1 MCVGQ
6 WTIAGLHVAQP
17 MAEQNDAPRARL
29 EAWMATDVGMVR
41 PHNEDTAHV
50 DGDGA
55 FFIVADG
62 MGGHAAGEVASA
74 MAVETVRAKLEA
86 ARPQLA
92 EFAIAPSDVGRRSLV
107 QLLQD
112 AVLSA
117 HQAVFQRGS
126 TEEDKNGMGTT
137 LDVLLVSGA
146 EAFIAHVGDSRT
158 YLIREGRAAQLTT
171 DHTYA
176 GVMVIEGKLTV
187 EEAQVSQLR
196 NILVN
201 AVGVS
206 AEVGVEMAHL
216 ELRRDD
222 RLLLCSDG
230 LHDYFPGDT
239 EIAERLAFA
248 DPGQGLTTLVD
259 TAKNRG
265 GHDNI
270 TGIAIHVLEIE
281 YPSLTQGETQR
292 VRTVPPSAVEGTTV
306 DDELT
311 ETTGIPAAPA
321 AEGGGAA
328 AGPAGVDERGKAGK
342 KRRAK
347 RPSGKQADGR
357 TTQPQR
363 TRSKTSPPAGAE
375 GSGVPDEVAALAD
388 TLPPTLMVVSKPA
401 AASEAATPA
410 SDTGAASAST
420 NTSAGTSTNAS
431 AGASTNASAG
441 ASTDAVKPD

>member
-1 MCVGQ
+1 
-6 WTIAGLHVAQP
+6 
-17 MAEQNDAPRARL
+17 
-29 EAWMATDVGMVR
+29 MATDVGMVR

-50 DGDGA
+50 DTGGS

-86 ARPQLA
+86 ARAQVLD
-92 EFAIAPSDVGRRSLV
+92 FAQAPSDSGRRALV

-126 TEEDKNGMGTT
+126 TEEDKQGMGTT
-137 LDVLLVSGA
+137 LDVLLISGT
-146 EAFIAHVGDSRT
+146 EAFVAHVGDSRT

-176 GVMVIEGKLTV
+176 EVMVIEGKLTV

-216 ELRRDD
+216 ELRRGD

-230 LHDYFPGDT
+230 LHDYFPGDS
-239 EIAERLAFA
+239 EIAERLAGEN
-248 DPGQGLTTLVD
+248 PGEGLTALVEL
-259 TAKNRG
+259 AKQRG

-270 TGIAIHVLEIE
+270 TGIAVQVIEIE
-281 YPSLTQGETQR
+281 YPEMIGETQR
-292 VRTVPPSAVEGTTV
+292 VVRVEGEVRTDSANKDG
-306 DDELT
+306 DDEHT
-311 ETTGIPAAPA
+311 ETTEVPSPPSTQARPG
-321 AEGGGAA
+321 
-328 AGPAGVDERGKAGK
+328 DDRRGNK
-342 KRRAK
+342 KRRG
-347 RPSGKQADGR
+347 RRTSGKGADGR
-357 TTQPQR
+357 STQPMR
-363 TRSKTSPPAGAE
+363 TREKTPA
-375 GSGVPDEVAALAD
+375 SGVPQAEASADSVELAD
-388 TLPPTLMVVSKPA
+388 TLPPQLIKAPKPA
-401 AASEAATPA
+401 DGTDEPA
-410 SDTGAASAST
+410 PGGAVHKR
-420 NTSAGTSTNAS
+420 G
-431 AGASTNASAG
+431 
-441 ASTDAVKPD
+441 

>member
-1 MCVGQ
+1 
-6 WTIAGLHVAQP
+6 

-29 EAWMATDVGMVR
+29 EAWMATDVGVVR

-50 DGDGA
+50 DGAGS

-74 MAVETVRAKLEA
+74 MAVETVRDKLEA
-86 ARPQLA
+86 ARAQLA
-92 EFAIAPSDVGRRSLV
+92 EFASAPSDAGRRSLV

-176 GVMVIEGKLTV
+176 EVMVIEGKLTV

-216 ELRRDD
+216 ELRQDD

-239 EIAERLAFA
+239 EIAERLREA
-248 DPGQGLTTLVD
+248 DPGRGLTTLVEL
-259 TAKNRG
+259 AKSRG

-270 TGIAIHVLEIE
+270 TGIAVHVLDIV
-281 YPSLTQGETQR
+281 YPTLGLGETQR
-292 VRTVPPSAVEGTTV
+292 VRTVPPSAVTSGA
-306 DDELT
+306 DEEQT
-311 ETTGIPAAPA
+311 ETTAIPDAPTAATSGDEA
-321 AEGGGAA
+321 GSAGGAEDA
-328 AGPAGVDERGKAGK
+328 ASAEDRAKAGK
-342 KRRAK
+342 KRRSK
-347 RPSGKQADGR
+347 RTSGKHAEGR
-357 TTQPQR
+357 ITQPQR
-363 TRSKTSPPAGAE
+363 VRTPTPPGSPTQKSEKSDPAAPSE
-375 GSGVPDEVAALAD
+375 AAALAD
-388 TLPPTLMVVSKPA
+388 TLPPTMMVVAKPEDSEDSA
-401 AASEAATPA
+401 DGADKADKAGGGTASN
-410 SDTGAASAST
+410 G
-420 NTSAGTSTNAS
+420 
-431 AGASTNASAG
+431 GASKRS
-441 ASTDAVKPD
+441 P